1 MSNQDQPQP
10 QRYRDTPF
18 WKIYDGI
25 SQAIDQRIGWPNL
38 PKPIGLLVL
47 IGLRNILRQRNLC
60 DTSSLPARDP
70 AQPGPFAAAAL
81 SGRTADGSYND
92 LRQPTM
98 GMAGTR
104 FGRNIPLS
112 DAYQESPGDLLS
124 PNPRTVSRELL
135 TRGTFQPATII
146 NLLAAAWI
154 QFMVKDWFSHGEGD
168 PGHTYELPLT
178 SGDPWPQPPLT
189 VLKTLPDPTRPPG
202 SEGPQTYINHETPWW
217 DGSQIY
223 GGGVDSMDKL
233 PRRSGT
239 DGKLIAGP
247 DGRLLLPDDPA
258 ISPDRVPGWWL
269 GLEMMFTLFVLEH
282 NAACDALKRAYPGW
296 TDEELYQRARLII
309 SALIAKIHTAEWTP
323 AIIAHPTTV
332 AALHANWWGVAGEKI
347 RQTFG
352 RISKSEVISGIP
364 GSATDQFD
372 VPYSLTEE
380 FSIVYR
386 MHPLIPDDYT
396 FRSVADDS
404 ELQQCTFREIAGPAA
419 HEMTGKLA
427 LRDLFYTFGISYP
440 GALVLNNYPRSLQE
454 FQRPDNDQLMDL
466 AATDILRTREL
477 GVPRYNEFRRLL
489 HLKPVGSFEEL
500 AGDEATAAKL
510 SGVYGGDIERV
521 DTIIGMFAEKK
532 PAGFGFSDTAFRIF
546 ILMASRRLNSDRYFT
561 ADFTTEM
568 YTQVG
573 MDWVQNTT
581 MMDVL
586 LRHYPELRPSLRGVT
601 NAFQPWEAVTSR

>member
-1 MSNQDQPQP
+1 MSNQKQPQS
-10 QRYRDTPF
+10 QGYRDTPF

-25 SQAIDQRIGWPNL
+25 AQAIDHSVGWHRL
-38 PKPIGLLVL
+38 PKPFGLLVL
-47 IGLRNILRQRNLC
+47 VGLRNILRQQNLH
-60 DTSSLPARDP
+60 DTSSLPTSDP
-70 AQPGPFAAAAL
+70 AKPEPYASAAL
-81 SGRTADGSYND
+81 SERTSDGSYND

-112 DAYQESPGDLLS
+112 AAYQESPEDLLS

-135 TRGTFQPATII
+135 TRTTFQPATII
-146 NLLAAAWI
+146 NVLAAAWI
-154 QFMVKDWFSHGEGD
+154 QFMVKDWFSHGYGD
-168 PGHTYELPLT
+168 PNQAYELPLT
-178 SGDPWPQPPLT
+178 SGDPWPQKPLT
-189 VLKTLPDPTRPPG
+189 VLKTLRDATRPPD
-202 SEGPQTYINHETPWW
+202 SEGPETHINHETPWW

-223 GGGVDSMDKL
+223 GGGIDYNEQL
-233 PRRSGT
+233 PRRSGA
-239 DGKLIAGP
+239 DGKLVIGP
-247 DGRLLLPDDPA
+247 DGRLLLPDNSA
-258 ISPDRVPGWWL
+258 ASPDRVPGWWL
-269 GLEMMFTLFVLEH
+269 GLEMMFTLFTLEH
-282 NAACDALKRAYPGW
+282 NAVCDALKRTYPGW
-296 TDEELYQRARLII
+296 TDEELYRRARLII

-323 AIIAHPTTV
+323 AILAHPTTV
-332 AALHANWWGVAGEKI
+332 AALHANWWGLAGEKV

-364 GSATDQFD
+364 GSATDHFG

-386 MHPLIPDDYT
+386 MHPLIPDDYA

-404 ELQQCTFREIAGPAA
+404 QLQQCTLRDIAGPGA

-427 LRDLFYTFGISYP
+427 LRDLFYSFGIAYP
-440 GALVLNNYPRSLQE
+440 GALTLNNFPRFLQE
-454 FQRPDNDQLMDL
+454 FQRPDNDRLMDL

-489 HLKPVGSFEEL
+489 HLKPARSFEDL
-500 AGDEATAAKL
+500 AGDKAIAAKL
-510 SGVYGGDIERV
+510 STIYDGDIERV

-532 PAGFGFSDTAFRIF
+532 PAGFGFSDTAFRVF
-546 ILMASRRLNSDRYFT
+546 ILMASRRLNSDRFFT
-561 ADFTTEM
+561 TDFTTEM

-573 MDWVQNTT
+573 MNWVQDTT

-586 LRHYPELRPSLRGVT
+586 LRHYPELRPAMRGVT
-601 NAFQPWEAVTSR
+601 NAFQPWMAVSGA

>member
-1 MSNQDQPQP
+1 
-10 QRYRDTPF
+10 
-18 WKIYDGI
+18 
-25 SQAIDQRIGWPNL
+25 
-38 PKPIGLLVL
+38 
-47 IGLRNILRQRNLC
+47 
-60 DTSSLPARDP
+60 
-70 AQPGPFAAAAL
+70 
-81 SGRTADGSYND
+81 
-92 LRQPTM
+92 M
-98 GMAGTR
+98 GMAGVR

-112 DAYQESPGDLLS
+112 AAYQESPGDLLS
-124 PNPRTVSRELL
+124 PNPRIISRELL
-135 TRGTFQPATII
+135 TRTTFQPVTII
-146 NLLAAAWI
+146 NMLAAAWI
-154 QFMVKDWFSHGEGD
+154 QFMVKDWFSHGYGD
-168 PGHTYELPLT
+168 PDHVYELPLAN
-178 SGDPWPQPPLT
+178 DDRWPRPPLT

-202 SEGPQTYINHETPWW
+202 SAGPPTYINNESPWW

-223 GGGVDSMDKL
+223 GGGTEPGDKQS
-233 PRRSGT
+233 RRSGI
-239 DGKLIAGP
+239 DGKLIIGP
-247 DGRLLLPDDPA
+247 DGRLLLPDDA
-258 ISPDRVPGWWL
+258 AVSLDSVPGWWL
-269 GLEMMFTLFVLEH
+269 GLEMMFTLFILEH
-282 NAACDALKRAYPGW
+282 NAVCDALKQAYPSW

-332 AALHANWWGVAGEKI
+332 AALHANWWGLAGEKV

-352 RISKSEVISGIP
+352 RITKSEVISGIP
-364 GSATDQFD
+364 GSVADQFG

-404 ELQQCTFREIAGPAA
+404 QLQQCTFRDIAGPSA

-427 LRDLFYTFGISYP
+427 LRDLFYSFGIACP
-440 GALVLNNYPRSLQE
+440 GALTLNNYPRYLQE
-454 FQRPDNDQLMDL
+454 FQRPDNDRLMDL

-489 HLKPVGSFEEL
+489 HLKPARSFGDL
-500 AGDEATAAKL
+500 AGDQVTAAKL
-510 SGVYGGDIERV
+510 SSIYGGDIERV

-573 MDWVQNTT
+573 MNWVQNTT

-586 LRHYPELRPSLRGVT
+586 LRHCPQLRPAMRGVT
-601 NAFQPWEAVTSR
+601 NAFQPWVAVGGG

>member
-1 MSNQDQPQP
+1 MPSQEQPQP

-18 WKIYDGI
+18 WKVYDEI
-25 SQAIDQRIGWPNL
+25 SQAIDRWIGWPSL

-47 IGLRNILRQRNLC
+47 IGLRNILRQRNLY
-60 DTSSLPARDP
+60 DTSSLPARNP
-70 AQPGPFAAAAL
+70 AQPGPFGTAAL

-92 LRQPTM
+92 LQQPAM

-112 DAYQESPGDLLS
+112 AAYQESPGDMLS
-124 PNPRTVSRELL
+124 PNPRIVSRELL
-135 TRGTFQPATII
+135 TRTTFQPVTII

-168 PGHTYELPLT
+168 SGHTYELPLA
-178 SGDPWPQPPLT
+178 SDDPWPQPPLT

-202 SEGPQTYINHETPWW
+202 SGGPQTYINHETAWW
-217 DGSQIY
+217 DGSQVY
-223 GGGVDSMDKL
+223 GGGIDPMDRL

-239 DGKLIAGP
+239 DGKLIIGP

-282 NAACDALKRAYPGW
+282 NAVCDTLKRVYPGW

-332 AALHANWWGVAGEKI
+332 AALHANWWGIAGQKV
-347 RQTFG
+347 RQIFG
-352 RISKSEVISGIP
+352 RISNSEVISGIP
-364 GSATDQFD
+364 GSATDQFS

-404 ELQQCTFREIAGPAA
+404 EVQQCTFREIAGPSA
-419 HEMTGKLA
+419 HEMAGKLA
-427 LRDLFYTFGISYP
+427 LRDLFYSFGTSYP
-440 GALVLNNYPRSLQE
+440 GALTLNNYPRFLQE
-454 FQRPDNDQLMDL
+454 FQRPDNDRLMDL

-489 HLKPVGSFEEL
+489 HLKAAQSFEEL

-510 SGVYGGDIERV
+510 SSVYGGDIERV
-521 DTIIGMFAEKK
+521 DAIVGMFAEKK

-546 ILMASRRLNSDRYFT
+546 ILMASRRLNSDRYLT

-573 MDWVQNTT
+573 MNWVQNTT

-586 LRHYPELRPSLRGVT
+586 LRHYPELRPSMRGVT
-601 NAFQPWEAVTSR
+601 NAFQPWAAVTGT